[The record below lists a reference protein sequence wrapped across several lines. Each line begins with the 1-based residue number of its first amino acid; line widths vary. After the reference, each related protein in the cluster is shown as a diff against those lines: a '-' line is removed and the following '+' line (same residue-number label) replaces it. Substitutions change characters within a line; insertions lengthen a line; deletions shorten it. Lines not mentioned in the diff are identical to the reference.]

1 MSKLMRDLT
10 EAEKQRKADEC
21 RVATERDGEADALA
35 WLADEIR
42 GTAKATDVQEVQRT
56 AQEVARRRAEAE
68 AAAVEQAR
76 ARLKAET
83 AARALTLERVALER
97 DNERLAKQRYEAEEL
112 ALAES
117 RRREQANADLRDA
130 IAARLKSETRAKE
143 AAEARLVSERAAL
156 RAAEEKIQAENA
168 LEATTLARVAMERDT
183 AALAE
188 QRLQREDDAAR
199 AEAVRRE
206 AEVDLAQASTRAQE
220 LTAQLGSIEDPT
232 LPGGL
237 PPGKTPDMS
246 PTTTTL
252 RPLSPY
258 VLAGGMLVG
267 LALGW
272 LTAGLFDTVPASAS
286 ATEVKPPVIVFR
298 FDADVE
304 TFGNRAAA
312 ADAQDSSLR
321 LVSPSATQ

>member
-1 MSKLMRDLT
+1 MRDLT
-10 EAEKQRKADEC
+10 EAEKQRKAEEN

-35 WLADEIR
+35 WLADEMR

-117 RRREQANADLRDA
+117 RRREQATADLRDA
-130 IAARLKSETRAKE
+130 IAARLKSETRARE

-168 LEATTLARVAMERDT
+168 LEATTLARAAMERDT
-183 AALAE
+183 VLLAE
-188 QRLQREDDAAR
+188 QRLQREEEAAR

-206 AEVDLAQASTRAQE
+206 AEADLALASTRAQE

-232 LPGGL
+232 EPVGL
-237 PPGKTPDMS
+237 PAGKMPEVA
-246 PTTTTL
+246 PATTTS
-252 RPLSPY
+252 RPISLY
-258 VLAGGMLVG
+258 VLAGGVLVG
-267 LALGW
+267 VALGW
-272 LTAGLFDTVPASAS
+272 LTASMFDPVSASAS
-286 ATEVKPPVIVFR
+286 ATEAKPPLTVLR
-298 FDADVE
+298 FDTDVAA
-304 TFGNRAAA
+304 FGNRAAA

>member
-1 MSKLMRDLT
+1 MRDLT
-10 EAEKQRKADEC
+10 EAEKQRKAEEN
-21 RVATERDGEADALA
+21 RVANERDGEADALA
-35 WLADEIR
+35 WLADEMR
-42 GTAKATDVQEVQRT
+42 GTARATEVQEAQRA
-56 AQEVARRRAEAE
+56 AQDVARRRADAE

-156 RAAEEKIQAENA
+156 RAAEDKIQVEHA
-168 LEATTLARVAMERDT
+168 LEATTLARAAMERDT

-188 QRLQREDDAAR
+188 QRLQRADEAAR

-206 AEVDLAQASTRAQE
+206 AEADLTQASARAQE

-232 LPGGL
+232 VPGSLPASR
-237 PPGKTPDMS
+237 TPEVS
-246 PTTTTL
+246 PTATTR

-258 VLAGGMLVG
+258 VLAGGVLAG

-272 LTAGLFDTVPASAS
+272 LTAGLFDPVPASAS
-286 ATEVKPPVIVFR
+286 ATESKSPITVFR
-298 FDADVE
+298 FDTDHESFA
-304 TFGNRAAA
+304 NRAAA
-312 ADAQDSSLR
+312 VGAQDSSLR